1 MTHNSIDMTP
11 EYDEVGLVCLVL
23 FVLTNDQQLS
33 DSDIQVH
40 REVHPGEDFLFCLL
54 LIVYS
59 LIRDHRQHLRPSCLT
74 SSLYIVIKYKSSS
87 DNSLWV
93 QRLLLANVFCL
104 FGFPACSDLVN
115 TTRTLNGLQMETRT
129 FLIPKYF
136 PSPTDSASMR
146 RYLST

>member
-11 EYDEVGLVCLVL
+11 EYAEVGLVCLVL

-59 LIRDHRQHLRPSCLT
+59 LIREHRRHLRPSCLT

-93 QRLLLANVFCL
+93 QRLLLGKCVLPLWFPCMFRPGQYHSNSERTPNGNQNISHTKIFPLSYRFCVH
-104 FGFPACSDLVN
+104 A
-115 TTRTLNGLQMETRT
+115 
-129 FLIPKYF
+129 
-136 PSPTDSASMR
+136 
-146 RYLST
+146 